1 MTDATPPANEPQQPA
16 TPTPAGSV
24 PPPAT
29 PAPGAPAAAKPPTIL
44 SLLSMIGGIAG
55 LVLSCCFG
63 AGLIFAIAGIVLGHL
78 APSREPAGRG
88 MAKTGLITGY
98 IGAALSILFI
108 ILSIAAPALLAFLP
122 FMAGVPLMY

>member
-1 MTDATPPANEPQQPA
+1 MTDATPPASEPQPPVTPPA
-16 TPTPAGSV
+16 APPAYGTPAE
-24 PPPAT
+24 
-29 PAPGAPAAAKPPTIL
+29 AKPPTIL

-98 IGAALSILFI
+98 IGAALSVIFLIL
-108 ILSIAAPALLAFLP
+108 AMVAPALLAFLP
-122 FMAGVPLMY
+122 FMAGVPLSAF